1 MSDQLSGAY
10 AGFAGVYERFMQ
22 EAEVPYAAWAAFVQ
36 ELIARYGVSQPLQA
50 GTAPADALQQER
62 ALVVERGC
70 GTGAFTRALS
80 ALGYDLCGIDVSAEM
95 LAEAQRR
102 QAAEGGSIL
111 YLEQDMRELDL
122 YCTAGTF
129 VSVYDSMNYLLTET
143 DLLQTLRLVNNFL
156 YPGGIF
162 IFDFNTLYKYRDVMG
177 DTTFAVHLADGS
189 TMLWENAFY
198 MEGET
203 EETPETCVNE
213 ATLTFFV
220 REAAADTGIPLYR
233 RFSEVHDQ
241 RGWTLDEVTRLVT
254 EAGLEVVT
262 ALDADTHD
270 APTDTSERI
279 YMVARKIMK

>member
-1 MSDQLSGAY
+1 MTDQLSGAY

-62 ALVVERGC
+62 DLVVELGC

-129 VSVYDSMNYLLTET
+129 VSVYDSMNYLLTEA

-203 EETPETCVNE
+203 EEAPETCVNE

-220 REAAADTGIPLYR
+220 REAAADTEIPLYR

-279 YMVARKIMK
+279 YMVAREIMK